1 MIAVRTGRRR
11 ASCPLLDETAHSR
24 HHRWDMMTH
33 AGSFDTASTGR
44 ATERTPTLG
53 ISTESA
59 MHSKDAGKDGDAEN
73 KGPRKPELEV
83 LRGGDERTGE
93 SALAKEFAQRALA
106 PLISDLRGRHG
117 RLVPRRVADAVGL
130 TQQQLA
136 DCLEVSLDAV
146 EKSPPPP
153 GLEELLEPFAMVIG
167 IVRDEFGG
175 DSKRVRSWLHSPR
188 PELEGKTPIDALCV
202 PSGIQRVIQF
212 VLGAWLRNAD

>member
-1 MIAVRTGRRR
+1 MIQNESGKGDDA
-11 ASCPLLDETAHSR
+11 
-24 HHRWDMMTH
+24 
-33 AGSFDTASTGR
+33 
-44 ATERTPTLG
+44 ERTQ
-53 ISTESA
+53 
-59 MHSKDAGKDGDAEN
+59 GK
-73 KGPRKPELEV
+73 KPELGIIRGASDAEV
-83 LRGGDERTGE
+83 RD

-117 RLVPRRVADAVGL
+117 RFEPRKVAGAVGL
-130 TQQQLA
+130 SLQQLA

-146 EKSPPPP
+146 QTSPPPP
-153 GLEELLEPFAMVIG
+153 GLEERLEPFAMVIG